1 MSIET
6 REEEKRISEL
16 KEQEAR
22 ELISK
27 YVKSSK
33 NSLKKT
39 TISDSP
45 GEAKDIDTSK
55 KMEIKSIEP
64 RSVVLIYLI
73 LFLMLLSITIY
84 DLISLESKKTIPVL
98 FLVFLTFLAGTSF
111 LLYKIIPL
119 KNNVLFC
126 LTNEGIWLKDRF
138 LSWDQS
144 QTFKY
149 LNNGYDYLIIKELEQ
164 EEIIIPLYSLRYF
177 PNRISSFIEIYK
189 NAKK

>member
-45 GEAKDIDTSK
+45 DEAKDIDTSK

-84 DLISLESKKTIPVL
+84 DLISLESKKTIPVV

-126 LTNEGIWLKDRF
+126 LTNEGIWLKDRL

-177 PNRISSFIEIYK
+177 PNRISSFIEVYK

>member
-22 ELISK
+22 ELISR

-73 LFLMLLSITIY
+73 LFLVLLSITIY
-84 DLISLESKKTIPVL
+84 DLISLESKKTIPFL

-119 KNNVLFC
+119 KNNVLFS
-126 LTNEGIWLKDRF
+126 LTNEGIWLKDR
-138 LSWDQS
+138 LLTWDQF

-149 LNNGYDYLIIKELEQ
+149 INNGYDYLIIKELEQ
-164 EEIIIPLYSLRYF
+164 EEIIMPLFSLRYF
-177 PNRISSFIEIYK
+177 PNRISAFIEIYK
-189 NAKK
+189 AAGK